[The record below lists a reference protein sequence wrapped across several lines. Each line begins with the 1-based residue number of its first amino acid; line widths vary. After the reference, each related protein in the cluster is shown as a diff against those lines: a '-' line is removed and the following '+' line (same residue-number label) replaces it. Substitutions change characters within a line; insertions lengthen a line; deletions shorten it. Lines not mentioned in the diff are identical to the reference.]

1 MELFIILTAVIATA
15 VLIETS
21 IILARVNGKT
31 HTTARRK
38 IYVDTSALM
47 DGRILAIAKTGFL
60 GGELLIPRSV
70 IREMQLLADG
80 KDSEKRS
87 RARFGMDVANEL
99 TNADYIKATVIQD
112 KLDHT
117 PVDERLLELAKAN
130 GGEIITN
137 DYNLSKVATTEKIK
151 ILSVNEL
158 ALVLRAE
165 FLPGESFML
174 RINAVGSNP
183 NQGIGYLPDG
193 TMVVVDN
200 ASKLVGKDIRVEFV
214 RFIQTSAGRMMFG
227 RPVTEIKHTV
237 KKPNMRKPVGKKAM
251 TPKKETKKPIKKR
264 VPKKHRTAEDRLL
277 DAARQSEN

>member
-1 MELFIILTAVIATA
+1 
-15 VLIETS
+15 
-21 IILARVNGKT
+21 
-31 HTTARRK
+31 
-38 IYVDTSALM
+38 
-47 DGRILAIAKTGFL
+47 
-60 GGELLIPRSV
+60 
-70 IREMQLLADG
+70 
-80 KDSEKRS
+80 
-87 RARFGMDVANEL
+87 MDVANEL

-251 TPKKETKKPIKKR
+251 TPKKETKKPIKKHA
-264 VPKKHRTAEDRLL
+264 PKKHRTAEDRLL